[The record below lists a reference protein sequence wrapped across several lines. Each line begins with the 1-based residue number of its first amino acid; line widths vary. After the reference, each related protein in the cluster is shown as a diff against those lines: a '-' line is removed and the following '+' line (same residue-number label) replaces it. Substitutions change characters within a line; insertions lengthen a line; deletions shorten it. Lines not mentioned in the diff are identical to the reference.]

1 MSGYY
6 LGLDVGT
13 TGIKGVLIDE
23 NRRALASH
31 SREHKQY
38 FPQPGWVE
46 QDTQELLDNCLAIV
60 AALMEK
66 SGLRPGEILA
76 MGLDHQGE
84 SCLIWEKGSGRPIY
98 PVITWQD
105 RRMAAQS
112 DAYAVTHGQRITEL
126 TGLRPDSYYSAWKL
140 RWLLDHVENAQQRA
154 EKGELLAGTLNTWLI
169 WKMTGGTSF
178 VTDEGSAAVTMLSD
192 PRVPGWNDW
201 LLEQMNIPKCI
212 LPEVVS
218 ADNMLGWTD
227 QAVFPAGRLE
237 IRASLADCSAGI
249 VAAGVETKGGLVT
262 TYGTGNFMHLTT
274 GGRFVPP
281 SEGLTSSCC
290 YTTTFSRVYQ
300 LNGINYTAGSAIKW
314 LQKELR
320 LFDDVSEIEPLAT
333 SVPDCGGV
341 SFVPALNG
349 LATPFW
355 DQSARGALLGMTA
368 GTTRAHIVRAV
379 LESSALQ
386 VANCFEIMQKVS
398 GVEIPGMVAMG
409 GMTKNGFLMQLQSD
423 LIGVPVVLPQET
435 EPAYGAACFAACAY
449 GGTDPSLAG
458 RGNPV
463 VRTYEPRMSK
473 TEREEKI
480 GCWRYAAERCLDWHP
495 KG

>member
-1 MSGYY
+1 MRYY

-13 TGIKGVLIDE
+13 TGIKGVLIDGQ
-23 NRRALASH
+23 RRVLASE
-31 SREHKQY
+31 SREHKQF

-46 QDTQELLDNCLAIV
+46 QDPQELLGNCLAIV

-66 SGLRPGEILA
+66 TGLRPGQVQAL
-76 MGLDHQGE
+76 GLDHQGE
-84 SCLIWEKGSGRPIY
+84 SCLIWEKNSGKPIY

-112 DAYAVTHGQRITEL
+112 DDYAVTHGSEITRL

-140 RWLLDHVENAQQRA
+140 RWLLDHVENAQIRA

-169 WKMTGGTSF
+169 YMMTGFASF
-178 VTDEGSAAVTMLSD
+178 ITDEGSAAVTMLSD

-201 LLEQMNIPKCI
+201 LLEQMNIPKCM
-212 LPEVVS
+212 LPEVVP
-218 ADNMLGWTD
+218 ADGMLGWTD
-227 QAVFPAGRLE
+227 PETFPAGRLQ

-249 VAAGVETKGGLVT
+249 VAAGVPTEGGLVT

-274 GGRFVPP
+274 GERFVPAE
-281 SEGLTSSCC
+281 EGLTSSCC
-290 YTTTFSRVYQ
+290 YSTTFGKVCQ

-320 LFDDVSEIEPLAT
+320 LFDDVSEIEPLVT

-368 GTTRAHIVRAV
+368 GTGRAHIVRAV

-386 VANCFEIMQKVS
+386 VANCFQIMKRVS
-398 GVEIPGMVAMG
+398 GVGIDSMVAMG
-409 GMTKNGFLMQLQSD
+409 GMTKNSFLMQLQSD
-423 LIGVPVVLPQET
+423 LLGIPVLLPRET

-449 GGTDPSLAG
+449 EQTDPAGAG

-463 VRTYEPRMSK
+463 VRAYEPHMSK
-473 TEREEKI
+473 TEREERI
-480 GCWRYAAERCLDWHP
+480 GCWRYAAQCSLDWHP

>member
-1 MSGYY
+1 MQYY

-13 TGIKGVLIDE
+13 TGIKGVLIDK
-23 NRRALASH
+23 NRHVLASE

-38 FPQPGWVE
+38 FPKPGWVE
-46 QDTQELLDNCLAIV
+46 QDPMELLHNCLAIV
-60 AALMEK
+60 AALMRK
-66 SGLRPGEILA
+66 TGLRPGQIRA

-84 SCLIWEKGSGRPIY
+84 SCLIWDKRSGEPIY

-105 RRMAAQS
+105 RRMAERS
-112 DAYAVTHGQRITEL
+112 DAYAVTHGQRITGL

-140 RWLLDHVENAQQRA
+140 RWLLDNVENARKRA

-178 VTDEGSAAVTMLSD
+178 ITDEGSAAVTMLTD
-192 PRVPGWNDW
+192 PRVPGWSDW
-201 LLEQMNIPKCI
+201 LLEQMDIPRCV
-212 LPEVVS
+212 LPEVVP
-218 ADNMLGWTD
+218 ADALLGWTD
-227 QAVFPAGRLE
+227 PDVFPAGRLQ

-249 VAAGVETKGGLVT
+249 IAAGVNDEGGLVT

-274 GGRFVPP
+274 GRRFVPP
-281 SEGLTSSCC
+281 KEGLTSSCC
-290 YTTTFSRVYQ
+290 YTTAFSRVYQ

-320 LFDDVSEIEPLAT
+320 LFDDVSEIEPLVT
-333 SVPDCGGV
+333 SVSDCGGV

-355 DQSARGALLGMTA
+355 DQSARGAFLGMTA
-368 GTTRAHIVRAV
+368 GTTRAHLIRAV

-386 VANCFEIMQKVS
+386 VANCFGIMERVS
-398 GVEIPGMVAMG
+398 GVKIDSMVAMG
-409 GMTKNGFLMQLQSD
+409 GMTKNGFLMQLQAD
-423 LIGVPVVLPQET
+423 LLGVPVVLPQET
-435 EPAYGAACFAACAY
+435 EPAYGAACFAACACEE
-449 GGTDPSLAG
+449 TDPSLAG
-458 RGNPV
+458 RDNPI
-463 VRTYEPRMSK
+463 VRRFEPKMSQ